1 MAGCGPLEYGFDYEC
16 NDSIG
21 GIAPGSI
28 LIAQWDDIATSTVV
42 AGVVTVLTLDANK
55 YWYRYQVRKNI
66 AGDTTNGV
74 NDPAT
79 GTKSFTSA
87 LAFTLFKISAI
98 KNTEL
103 ERLMSKPVAVI
114 YQDNND
120 KYHILGLNFGAE
132 VKTIDRATG
141 TQMTEMNGYTITVT
155 HEEDAFP
162 YEVNSSVISGLN
174 ISGVLS

>member
-1 MAGCGPLEYGFDYEC
+1 MPGCGALSYGFDYEC
-16 NDSIG
+16 NDGIG

-28 LIAQWDDIATSTVV
+28 LISQWDDITASTVS
-42 AGVVTVLTLDANK
+42 GGILTAITSG

-74 NDPAT
+74 SDPLT

-87 LAFTLFKISAI
+87 MAFTLFKISAE

-103 ERLMSKPVAVI
+103 ETLMSKPIVVI
-114 YQDNND
+114 YQDNNE
-120 KYHILGLNFGAE
+120 KYHILGLNYGAE
-132 VKTIDRATG
+132 VKTVDRGTG
-141 TQMTEMNGYTITVT
+141 TAMTEMNGYTITVT

-162 YEVNSSVISGLN
+162 YEVQASVVSGLSISGA
-174 ISGVLS
+174 LS

>member
-1 MAGCGPLEYGFDYEC
+1 MAGCGALAYGFDYEC
-16 NDSIG
+16 NDGVG

-28 LIAQWDDIATSTVV
+28 LIAQWDDVASSTVA
-42 AGVVTVLTLDANK
+42 AGVVTAIALDSGK

-66 AGDTTNGV
+66 AGDGGDGV

-79 GTKSFTSA
+79 GTKSFTST

-103 ERLMSKPVAVI
+103 ETMMSKPLVVI

-120 KYHILGLNFGAE
+120 KYHILGLNYGAE
-132 VKTIDRATG
+132 AKTINRATG
-141 TQMTEMNGYTITVT
+141 AQMTEMNGYTISIM

-162 YEVNSSVISGLN
+162 YEVESSVISGLN

>member
-1 MAGCGPLEYGFDYEC
+1 MPGCGALSYGFDYEC
-16 NDSIG
+16 NDGVG

-28 LIAQWDDIATSTVV
+28 LVAQWDDIASSTVV
-42 AGVVTVLTLDANK
+42 AGVVTAITMDSGK
-55 YWYRYQVRKNI
+55 QWFRYQVRKQI
-66 AGDTTNGV
+66 AGDAGDGV

-87 LAFTLFKISAI
+87 MAFTLFKISAI
-98 KNTEL
+98 KNTEI
-103 ERLMSKPVAVI
+103 ETLMSKPTVWI

-120 KYHILGLNFGAE
+120 KYHILGLNYGAD
-132 VKTIDRATG
+132 VKTVNRATG
-141 TQMTEMNGYTITVT
+141 TQHTEMNGYTITVT

-162 YEVNSSVISGLN
+162 YEVQAAVVSGLD